1 MERVTLPATLLI
13 DKFIIGD
20 PNGISYEHYLTEFI
34 NCSEYFMKKG
44 GSSYVWQSVQ
54 NNGQYDA
61 MANNYCLD
69 FKRFGSESA
78 IKAKKLL
85 SPTTVMSDGILYDFL
100 PKKLEGMDI
109 TLAYNL
115 LNSLSLNDLNLID
128 SGKYFDLPRDTKDD
142 VKGLLKTLK
151 VQKNLL
157 LFSVDLILR
166 SESDGD
172 ECLNII
178 RDVYDER
185 LRSSL
190 KFRMNNLMQSSKRYD
205 TFFAFIFDGYFNIF
219 ECKEFHLVFI
229 EKIPLS
235 KSELF
240 MRQYNFLSLDWK
252 QRIKIS

>member
-1 MERVTLPATLLI
+1 MERVTLPAILLI

-20 PNGISYEHYLTEFI
+20 PNSISYEHYLTEFV

-54 NNGQYDA
+54 NDGQCDA
-61 MANNYCLD
+61 VSSKYSID
-69 FKRFGSESA
+69 FKLFGSESA
-78 IKAKKLL
+78 IKAKRLL
-85 SPTTVMSDGILYDFL
+85 SPATIVHDGVLFDFL
-100 PKKLEGMDI
+100 PKQLVGMNT

-115 LNSLSLNDLNLID
+115 LNSLSLEDLYLID
-128 SGKYFDLPRDTKDD
+128 SGKYFDLPKAIKND

-157 LFSVDLILR
+157 LFSVDLILK

-178 RDVYDER
+178 RDIYDER

-190 KFRMNNLMQSSKRYD
+190 KFRMNNLMKSSKRYD

-229 EKIPLS
+229 ERIPLS
-235 KSELF
+235 KSGLF
-240 MRQYNFLSLDWK
+240 MRQYNYLSPEWK
-252 QRIKIS
+252 QRIIIS

>member
-1 MERVTLPATLLI
+1 MNRGESPYI
-13 DKFIIGD
+13 
-20 PNGISYEHYLTEFI
+20 
-34 NCSEYFMKKG
+34 
-44 GSSYVWQSVQ
+44 WQSIQ

-61 MANNYCLD
+61 VANNYCLD

-78 IKAKKLL
+78 IKARRLL

-142 VKGLLKTLK
+142 VKGLLNTLK

-166 SESDGD
+166 AGSDGD

-178 RDVYDER
+178 RDIYDER
-185 LRSSL
+185 LRSSMM
-190 KFRMNNLMQSSKRYD
+190 FRMNSLVRSSKRYD
-205 TFFAFIFDGYFNIF
+205 TFLLYF
-219 ECKEFHLVFI
+219 
-229 EKIPLS
+229 
-235 KSELF
+235 
-240 MRQYNFLSLDWK
+240 
-252 QRIKIS
+252 